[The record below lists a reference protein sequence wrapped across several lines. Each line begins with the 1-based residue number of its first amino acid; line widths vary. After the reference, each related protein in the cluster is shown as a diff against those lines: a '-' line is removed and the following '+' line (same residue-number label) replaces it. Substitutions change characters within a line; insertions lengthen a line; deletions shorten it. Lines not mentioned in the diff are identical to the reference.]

1 MFTFLRT
8 TFLNISVL
16 ESYFLQQRKENRSE
30 EVNGFVFWLCDVAA
44 HVLTSCR
51 LLQRLPYFNVGL

>member
-30 EVNGFVFWLCDVAA
+30 EVNGFVFWLRGAVWRRRSRTHKLPAA
-44 HVLTSCR
+44 AAPAL
-51 LLQRLPYFNVGL
+51 F